1 MRQFFFIFLLL
12 GLSCSSQKNIQK
24 AVGMQQVD
32 FDKQGHRGCRGLMP
46 ENTIPAMYK
55 AIDLGVST
63 LEMDVVITK
72 DSMVLVSHEP
82 WMGHEIATKPDGT
95 YISEQEEKNYNI
107 YRMTYAETTQYD
119 VGL

>member
-1 MRQFFFIFLLL
+1 MKLFSSNITTFSLLL
-12 GLSCSSQKNIQK
+12 FCACSSTNNMGTVK
-24 AVGMQQVD
+24 G